1 MDRGIE
7 QHELM
12 QCLRGLLTILN
23 TGLMCSIASLTP
35 IWSASNKVKLDL
47 LPKANV
53 FHSSCE
59 LKPYFHSW
67 HPSLS
72 DKH

>member
-1 MDRGIE
+1 MAWATQIMTMSVN
-7 QHELM
+7 LK
-12 QCLRGLLTILN
+12 TWIVSS
-23 TGLMCSIASLTP
+23 TASLTP
-35 IWSASNKVKLDL
+35 IRSASNKVKLDS

-59 LKPYFHSW
+59 LESYFHSW

>member
-1 MDRGIE
+1 MACTTRIKAMPMSVDNNFKTWIVSS
-7 QHELM
+7 
-12 QCLRGLLTILN
+12 T
-23 TGLMCSIASLTP
+23 ASLTP
-35 IWSASNKVKLDL
+35 IRSASNKVKLDSS
-47 LPKANV
+47 PKANV

-59 LKPYFHSW
+59 LESYFHSW